1 MGPYAPVRSRPGR
14 TAYTSLVSQAS
25 VERRL
30 RQATARLRQARGELV
45 VLDQQ
50 LAALADEADDL
61 RVRSLVGESP
71 LADREHRDARRTV
84 EAMTRSRSATVAEI
98 ARLERAID
106 ELLER
111 FVPDPS

>member
-1 MGPYAPVRSRPGR
+1 M
-14 TAYTSLVSQAS
+14 SQAS

-30 RQATARLRQARGELV
+30 RQATARLREAREEVV

-50 LAALADEADDL
+50 LASLADDADDL

-71 LADREHRDARRTV
+71 MADREHRDAKRSFD
-84 EAMTRSRSATVAEI
+84 AMNRSRAATVAEI
-98 ARLERAID
+98 AKLERTID

-111 FVPDPS
+111 FVPSGPSPAKPDPR

>member
-1 MGPYAPVRSRPGR
+1 MFQG
-14 TAYTSLVSQAS
+14 S

-30 RQATARLRQARGELV
+30 QKATARLREARQELV

-50 LAALADEADDL
+50 MASLAEDADDL
-61 RVRSLVGESP
+61 EVRSLVGESP
-71 LADREHRDARRTV
+71 QADRDHRDAKRSV
-84 EAMTRSRSATVAEI
+84 DAMTRSRAATVAEI
-98 ARLERAID
+98 AKLERTID